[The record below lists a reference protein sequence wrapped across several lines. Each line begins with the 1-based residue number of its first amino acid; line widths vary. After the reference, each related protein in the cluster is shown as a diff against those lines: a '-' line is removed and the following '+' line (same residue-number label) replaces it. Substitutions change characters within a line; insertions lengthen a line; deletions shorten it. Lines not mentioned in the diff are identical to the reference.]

1 MNERAPIDWTVRA
14 LKSGAAFA
22 LGLFLSAIALHLVGN
37 PAADKAALLGVL
49 ALIATPAISL
59 VATALE
65 AWARERQTAVLA
77 LAVLGVLTVA
87 SALALLVSR

>member
-1 MNERAPIDWTVRA
+1 MSERPHIAWSVRA

-22 LGLFLSAIALHLVGN
+22 LGLFLSAIALHLVGH
-37 PAADKAALLGVL
+37 PAAEKAALLGVL

-59 VATALE
+59 AATALE

-77 LAVLGVLTVA
+77 LAVLAVLSVA
-87 SALALLVSR
+87 TALALFMSR

>member
-1 MNERAPIDWTVRA
+1 MSERAPIAWTVRA

-22 LGLFLSAIALHLVGN
+22 LALFLSAIALHLVGH

-59 VATALE
+59 AATALE
-65 AWARERQTAVLA
+65 AWARERQTALLA
-77 LAVLGVLTVA
+77 LAVLAVLSVA
-87 SALALLVSR
+87 TALALFMSR